1 MSVERMAIIDSTL
14 REGEQFAG
22 ADFTTAQKL
31 DIIAALDEFG
41 VDCIEMTSPAA
52 SPQSEADLRAAVAA
66 RPRARLLTHTR
77 CSIEDVD
84 RALATGVDGVNVL
97 FATSDVLRR
106 ASHGRSLDEVVEI
119 ACQVIGHVRS
129 AGREIRFSCEDAFRS
144 DLEEILTVYR
154 AVDACGPDRVG
165 VADTVGVATP
175 REVEEM
181 VVAVR
186 AAVGCDIEFHGHNDT
201 GCAVANALAALE
213 AGATHIDTTVL
224 GIGERNGIASLS
236 GLIARVGTVSPER
249 VDPYRLDLLP
259 QLDARVAR
267 ILGIGVP
274 FSAPITGAF
283 AFTHKAGMHSNAVLR
298 DPRSYEV
305 LQPERYGLERQILVG
320 HRLVGRHAIRDRA
333 AVLGLDLDEAQIA
346 AVTAQVKRLADTAI
360 LADEQVDE
368 LLLRWPTPAV

>member
-22 ADFTTAQKL
+22 ADFTTAEKL
-31 DIIAALDEFG
+31 EIIAALDEFG
-41 VDCIEMTSPAA
+41 VEYIEMTSPAA
-52 SPQSEADLRAAVAA
+52 SPQSEADLRAAVTA

-77 CSIEDVD
+77 CSIQDVD

-97 FATSDVLRR
+97 FATSEVLRR

-119 ACQVIGHVRS
+119 ACGVISHVRG
-129 AGREIRFSCEDAFRS
+129 AGREVRFSCEDAFRS

-165 VADTVGVATP
+165 IADTVGVATP
-175 REVEEM
+175 REVEEL

-236 GLIARVGTVSPER
+236 GLIARIGTVAPAR
-249 VDPYRLDLLP
+249 VDPYRLDRLP
-259 QLDARVAR
+259 QLDARVAG

-274 FSAPITGAF
+274 FNAPITGAF

-333 AVLGLDLDEAQIA
+333 LILGLDLDETQIA
-346 AVTAQVKRLADTAI
+346 AVTAQVKRLADTAT
-360 LADEQVDE
+360 LSDDQVDD
-368 LLLRWPTPAV
+368 LLLRWPSPVA